1 MTRDELQVRLQNYFE
16 NNTYFSNTDF
26 VASIQDGYDEAVA
39 STGIIIKATT
49 LAFQKDLS
57 YYDLRTLIPD
67 YLGVIA
73 IFNSLT
79 KRWLLPTSINKL
91 DRHRYDWEICYG
103 TPEYFSA
110 ISFRYMALFRKPHVV
125 GYGNMY
131 IYYAAT
137 APTLSSSDTIL
148 IPDDYLTTLEDY
160 CITDLQE
167 QQQEWNK
174 AGRHFES
181 YVSNLEELRVWCKN
195 RRMSDRVPSL

>member
-26 VASIQDGYDEAVA
+26 VASIQDGYDEAIA
-39 STGIIIKATT
+39 ATGVIIKATT
-49 LAFQKDLS
+49 LPFQKDLS

-67 YLGVIA
+67 YLGIIA

-79 KRWLLPTSINKL
+79 KRWLIPTSVNKL

-103 TPEYFSA
+103 TPEYFSV
-110 ISFRYMALFRKPHVV
+110 ISFRYMALFRKPHVDN
-125 GYGNMY
+125 YGTMFV
-131 IYYAAT
+131 YYAAT
-137 APTLSSSDTIL
+137 APTLGASDTIL
-148 IPDDYLTTLEDY
+148 VPDDYLTTLEDY
-160 CITDLQE
+160 SITDLQE

-174 AGRHFES
+174 AGRHFEA
-181 YVSNLEELRVWCKN
+181 YMSNLEDLRVWCKN